1 MTMMKKMKMMTMT
14 TGKNLHHGDEEV
26 DAQEGAV
33 AVVVVELYVVV
44 AAEVIRVAAV
54 VIAAVT
60 VMTRV
65 QRKKHQNTSGME
77 WICLPLS

>member
-1 MTMMKKMKMMTMT
+1 MTMMKMMTMT

-54 VIAAVT
+54 T